1 MSKFISKKAT
11 VSKKSKLGKNVQVW
25 DYVQI
30 REDVVIGDDCKIGK
44 GTYIENHVRIGNS
57 VKIQNYASI
66 YGEAEIG
73 DEVFVGP
80 YVCFTNDKIPRAA
93 NLKGELRSEAEWK
106 KGKITVKKGA
116 SIGAGSILITDIIIG
131 EYALIGAGS
140 VVTKSVASYNLVFG
154 NPAKVKGFVCKCG
167 NLVKRLNDPKKRTCT
182 ICKTKI

>member
-1 MSKFISKKAT
+1 MPKFISKKAL
-11 VSKKSKLGKNVQVW
+11 VSKKSKLGKNLQIW
-25 DYVQI
+25 DYAQI
-30 REDVVIGDDCKIGK
+30 REGVIIGNNCRIGK
-44 GTYIENHVRIGNS
+44 GVYIESDVKIGNR

-66 YGEAEIG
+66 YGEAEIE
-73 DEVFVGP
+73 DEVFIGP

-93 NLKGELRSEAEWK
+93 NLKGELRSKKEWK

-116 SIGAGSILITDIIIG
+116 SIGAGSILITDITIG

-154 NPAKVKGFVCKCG
+154 NPARVKGYVCKCG
-167 NLVKRLNDPKKRTCT
+167 NLVKKIKDQKKRICK

>member
-30 REDVVIGDDCKIGK
+30 RDDVIIGDDCKIGK
-44 GTYIENHVRIGNS
+44 GSYIENHVKIGNS

-66 YGEAEIG
+66 YGEAEIE
-73 DEVFVGP
+73 DEVFIGP
-80 YVCFTNDKIPRAA
+80 YVCFTNDKVPRAA
-93 NLKGELRSEAEWK
+93 NLKGKLRSEKEWK

-131 EYALIGAGS
+131 EYAFVGAGS
-140 VVTKSVASYNLVFG
+140 VVTKSVESYNLVFG

-167 NLVKRLNDPKKRTCT
+167 NLVKKLNDRKKRTCS